1 MQGGVVMSAGALAT
15 IENWLS
21 PVTQPLNDMNSAL
34 GDMQAAHEDA
44 VNQFNQL
51 IKGLDDFDPVTGE
64 WSGMAADNALE
75 VGSQYVTD
83 ALDLTGVDAPA
94 SVVAEATTNALEG
107 VTEASVDLVADVA
120 DDAVITEVTGAVDA
134 ADVLQGGMD
143 PITDVIGIILTGLTI
158 LLYLDAI
165 ATFAWGVYQ
174 VVVTWMNV
182 INQADSKPQPRL
194 PRQPVAS
201 SQADKIAEQ
210 LKKQYG
216 ITIDADTIQELL
228 DAGYTPEEIVAL
240 IRDMVKKGY
249 TPGDIEKIVANLT
262 EGYAK
267 NVKNVK
273 PALTALLSI
282 GLTPAQVVQIS
293 DYFPK
298 LGNQTSFP
306 ASSYIKGKP
315 GDDPYADILAAALME
330 YTQEEKAKLKQL
342 QSAVNQVRKQKGSTL
357 TQAEVIAAVGGPFVW
372 NSLPPQV
379 QNLLLGKFPKGA
391 GYKAYGNAM
400 DALVKQQLEEGSG
413 NLYTYY
419 VKHFD
424 LQIGTEAAPG
434 QKPDF
439 YFTDPTTGQRDVFD
453 LTSTANMPSK
463 SKYLNISGILIAIGY

>member
-1 MQGGVVMSAGALAT
+1 MSALAT

-21 PVTQPLNDMNSAL
+21 PVTQPLYDMNSAL
-34 GDMQAAHEDA
+34 SDIQATHEDTL
-44 VNQFNQL
+44 NQFSEL
-51 IKGLDDFDPVTGE
+51 IKDLGDFDPVTGE
-64 WSGMAADNALE
+64 WSGTAADNALE

-83 ALDLTGVDAPA
+83 ALELTGVDAPA
-94 SVVAEATTNALEG
+94 SVVTEATTDALEG
-107 VTEASVDLVADVA
+107 VADAAVDLAADVA
-120 DDAVITEVTGAVDA
+120 EDTVITEVTGAVDA

-158 LLYLDAI
+158 LLYLSAI

-174 VVVTWMNV
+174 VVQTWINV
-182 INQADSKPQPRL
+182 VNQANSKPQPKL
-194 PRQPVAS
+194 PSLPVAS
-201 SQADKIAEQ
+201 SQAEKIAER
-210 LKKQYG
+210 LKEQYG
-216 ITIDADTIQELL
+216 INIDADTIQELL

-249 TPGDIEKIVANLT
+249 TPGDIEKIVSNLT
-262 EGYAK
+262 EGYTK

-273 PALTALLSI
+273 PTLTALLSM

-306 ASSYIKGKP
+306 ASSYIKGNP

-330 YTQEEKAKLKQL
+330 YTQEEKAKLSQL
-342 QSAVNQVRKQKGSTL
+342 QSAVNQARKQKGSKL
-357 TQAEVIAAVGGPFVW
+357 TQAEVIAAIGGASVW
-372 NSLPPQV
+372 ASLPPQV
-379 QNLLLGKFPKGA
+379 QNLLLGNFPKGE

-400 DALVKQQLEEGSG
+400 DALVKQKLQTGSG
-413 NLYTYY
+413 NLYKYY
-419 VKHFD
+419 VQNFG

-439 YFTDPTTGQRDVFD
+439 YFTNPNTGQRDVFD
-453 LTSTANMPSK
+453 LTSTGNMSSK
-463 SKYLNISGILIAIGY
+463 SKYINISGILIAIGY